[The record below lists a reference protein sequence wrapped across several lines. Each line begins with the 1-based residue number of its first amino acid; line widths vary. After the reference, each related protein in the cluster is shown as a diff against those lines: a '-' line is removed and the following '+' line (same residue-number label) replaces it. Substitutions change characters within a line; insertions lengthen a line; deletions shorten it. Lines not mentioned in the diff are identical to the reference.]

1 MVKYLDL
8 VGISSSLKWE
18 NFEYSVVGSG
28 KYFSRSKFY
37 DAVITENLWDS
48 RTCANNFCIR
58 FRHNWSIN
66 SMPLDFVTSE
76 KGKRLLKERNHL
88 YVKERGVI
96 GDPVTAW
103 LRFECAPTLRARFCA
118 ACGCHASFWPADG
131 YRILDC
137 QWRPLASSVWLL
149 RRQLYW
155 PTNAWRRQS

>member
-1 MVKYLDL
+1 MGKYLDL

-96 GDPVTAW
+96 GDPVTA
-103 LRFECAPTLRARFCA
+103 
-118 ACGCHASFWPADG
+118 
-131 YRILDC
+131 
-137 QWRPLASSVWLL
+137 
-149 RRQLYW
+149 
-155 PTNAWRRQS
+155 